1 MSTRSEA
8 IALKE
13 SEPYLTLPEIG
24 QRLGVSKQRIFRI
37 LKNEG
42 LPTRGVYQRKR
53 LIYYPV
59 CHNPTPNKQAVC
71 PGKCKDEIKFILV
84 ECEFCHVKFNRKKR
98 IIKDSYKRGYLHI
111 FCSKSCY
118 NRGQR
123 DGNIRSRYGK
133 KGAGSNAFT
142 SPRR

>member
-42 LPTRGVYQRKR
+42 LPTRGVYQR
-53 LIYYPV
+53 
-59 CHNPTPNKQAVC
+59 
-71 PGKCKDEIKFILV
+71 
-84 ECEFCHVKFNRKKR
+84 
-98 IIKDSYKRGYLHI
+98 
-111 FCSKSCY
+111 
-118 NRGQR
+118 
-123 DGNIRSRYGK
+123 
-133 KGAGSNAFT
+133 
-142 SPRR
+142 

>member
-53 LIYYPV
+53 LIYCPV
-59 CHNPTPNKQAVC
+59 CHILLLINKQFAQVNVRMR
-71 PGKCKDEIKFILV
+71 L
-84 ECEFCHVKFNRKKR
+84 NL
-98 IIKDSYKRGYLHI
+98 YLL
-111 FCSKSCY
+111 
-118 NRGQR
+118 
-123 DGNIRSRYGK
+123 
-133 KGAGSNAFT
+133 NAN
-142 SPRR
+142 SVM